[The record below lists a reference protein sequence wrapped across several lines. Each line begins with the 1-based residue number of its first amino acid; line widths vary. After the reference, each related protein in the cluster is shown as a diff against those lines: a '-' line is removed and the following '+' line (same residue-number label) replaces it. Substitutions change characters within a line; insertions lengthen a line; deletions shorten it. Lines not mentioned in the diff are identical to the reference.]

1 MNRILGFLAASLLA
15 LLVLVPAVAAAGPRP
30 QDEHLVVNTG
40 GDITLPAGQKVDL
53 LVVVNGTATIGGN
66 ATSVVVINGTLA
78 LAGARVA
85 NIVSISSTIIL
96 DGTSVVTGDIRT
108 IQSTVNQ
115 SAGSTVYGKVIEG
128 FDLAVTAWVL
138 ASALFLAYLGFAIA
152 AVVAALLLAGIASR
166 QVRTAEA
173 LIRDEP
179 AMTFLSAFAGFV
191 GILVA
196 GTLAIV
202 TVVGIPLG
210 LGTLAIVLPGLAIIG
225 YLVAGISL
233 GEWIVGRLTPGV
245 RRERPYLAAV
255 VGVVALDIVSIVPP
269 IGGVACLVGFGAV
282 ILLIWRT
289 MRGSTSLDRSFEPVA
304 APLGG

>member
-1 MNRILGFLAASLLA
+1 
-15 LLVLVPAVAAAGPRP
+15 
-30 QDEHLVVNTG
+30 
-40 GDITLPAGQKVDL
+40 
-53 LVVVNGTATIGGN
+53 
-66 ATSVVVINGTLA
+66 
-78 LAGARVA
+78 
-85 NIVSISSTIIL
+85 
-96 DGTSVVTGDIRT
+96 
-108 IQSTVNQ
+108 
-115 SAGSTVYGKVIEG
+115 
-128 FDLAVTAWVL
+128 
-138 ASALFLAYLGFAIA
+138 
-152 AVVAALLLAGIASR
+152 
-166 QVRTAEA
+166 
-173 LIRDEP
+173 
-179 AMTFLSAFAGFV
+179 MTFLSAFAGFV